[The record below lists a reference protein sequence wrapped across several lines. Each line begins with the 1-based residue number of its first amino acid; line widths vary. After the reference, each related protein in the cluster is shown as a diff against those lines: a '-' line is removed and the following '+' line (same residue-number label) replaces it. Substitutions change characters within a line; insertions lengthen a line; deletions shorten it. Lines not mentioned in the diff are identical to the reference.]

1 MEGNSDTVMTH
12 DNGNSIL
19 HRKTQVARED
29 FDARGMSPSKALRL
43 ALSKAADGLLGLA
56 VTVSTVEQVKLPQ
69 TAIESD
75 IANTGLLILLDG
87 PSGRRGAAMVDQSF
101 LSALIEVQTI
111 GYVRKAKVQ
120 DRPLTRTDAAI
131 AAPLIDEMLR
141 LFDVHMAEASAA
153 YTPAAFRFGDMIEE
167 TRALALAME
176 QPDYDRFRI
185 TADLGQGAKTGV
197 LDILLPKTPAP
208 VRPDVPRPD
217 AAENADTL
225 QGSAMNAP
233 VVLNA
238 VMARISMPLDQVC
251 RLSEGQVLTIA
262 HEAISDLQLLGADN
276 HLVASVKLGQ
286 LNGWRAVRLLGPE
299 GAPDDPPQFMGTS
312 PADQRETEPVTGAGF
327 ETPSDDRR
335 RDAPTP
341 AALTGP
347 DDDAKPNQYRPAAG
361 QSSPEVV

>member
-1 MEGNSDTVMTH
+1 MAH
-12 DNGNSIL
+12 DNGNSVL

-75 IANTGLLILLDG
+75 IGNTGLLMLLDG
-87 PSGRRGAAMVDQSF
+87 TQGRRGAMMMDQSF
-101 LSALIEVQTI
+101 LSALIEVQTM
-111 GYVRKAKVQ
+111 GYVRKADAQ

-141 LFDVHMAEASAA
+141 LFDVHMEDAMAGHIPAE
-153 YTPAAFRFGDMIEE
+153 FRFGDMIED

-197 LDILLPKTPAP
+197 LDILLPKAPPPTPVAGQG
-208 VRPDVPRPD
+208 PRGVED
-217 AAENADTL
+217 SDTL
-225 QGSAMNAP
+225 KGSAMNAP

-238 VMARISMPLDQVC
+238 VMARISMPLDQIC
-251 RLSEGQVLTIA
+251 NLKEGQVMAIA
-262 HEAISDLQLLGADN
+262 REAISELQLLGADN

-286 LNGWRAVRLLGPE
+286 VNGWRAVRLLGPE
-299 GAPDDPPQFMGTS
+299 A
-312 PADQRETEPVTGAGF
+312 PADDVEQIIAPTSVEQREADAAVTASF
-327 ETPSDDRR
+327 ANPSDDTGA
-335 RDAPTP
+335 DANMPKV
-341 AALTGP
+341 LSGP
-347 DDDAKPNQYRPAAG
+347 DEKAQSNSQPQPAAG
-361 QSSPEVV
+361 

>member
-1 MEGNSDTVMTH
+1 MEGKGDTLMAH
-12 DNGNSIL
+12 DHGNSVL

-75 IANTGLLILLDG
+75 IANTGLLVLLDG
-87 PSGRRGAAMVDQSF
+87 AHGRRGALMMDQSF
-101 LSALIEVQTI
+101 LSALIEVQTM
-111 GYVRKAKVQ
+111 GHVRKAEAQ

-141 LFDVHMAEASAA
+141 LFDSQMDDATAA
-153 YTPAAFRFGDMIEE
+153 HTPAEFRFGDMIED
-167 TRALALAME
+167 TRTLALAMDK
-176 QPDYDRFRI
+176 PDYDRFRI

-197 LDILLPKTPAP
+197 LDILLPKAP
-208 VRPDVPRPD
+208 PRAPE
-217 AAENADTL
+217 ARHAPELAEDTDTL

-238 VMARISMPLDQVC
+238 VMARISMPLDQIC
-251 RLSEGQVLTIA
+251 NLKEGEVMTISR
-262 HEAISDLQLLGADN
+262 EAISDLQLLGADN

-286 LNGWRAVRLLGPE
+286 VNGWRAVRLL
-299 GAPDDPPQFMGTS
+299 APDGSADDMG
-312 PADQRETEPVTGAGF
+312 PVTGPTSGALRQVDPIVGADID
-327 ETPSDDRR
+327 TSADDPGRESTL
-335 RDAPTP
+335 PNGVS
-341 AALTGP
+341 GP
-347 DDDAKPNQYRPAAG
+347 DAQIAPNAHPQPAEG
-361 QSSPEVV
+361 